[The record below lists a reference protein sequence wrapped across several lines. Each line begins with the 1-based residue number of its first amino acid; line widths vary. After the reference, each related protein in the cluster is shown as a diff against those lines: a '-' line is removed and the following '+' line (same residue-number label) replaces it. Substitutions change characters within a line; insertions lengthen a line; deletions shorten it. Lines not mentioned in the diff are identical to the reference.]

1 MKTIYAALRQVLAQ
15 RRYAV
20 LALGSFLLFLLLY
33 LMTLPAS
40 YTGGVIGPVALPFL
54 DAMLI
59 GFSLLMAA
67 LAGLLLP
74 LIVYLLRQGR
84 AASKSTA
91 AGGMLVGLLTPLL
104 CCSPLLPVG
113 LGMVASVFP
122 TMPALLGPRVQGFI
136 ANHQAELFT
145 AASLFLLLA
154 LYQNARR
161 VVTGARC
168 VPAGPPA

>member
-1 MKTIYAALRQVLAQ
+1 MKTIYTAMRQVLAQ
-15 RRYAV
+15 RRYTF
-20 LALGSFLLFLLLY
+20 LAIGGFVLFLLVY

-54 DAMLI
+54 DTMLI

-74 LIVYLLRQGR
+74 LIVYLLRQGQS
-84 AASKSTA
+84 ASKSTA

-104 CCSPLLPVG
+104 CCSPLLPIG
-113 LGMVASVFP
+113 LGLVASVFP
-122 TMPALLGPRVQGFI
+122 SMPALLGPRLQGFI

-161 VVTGARC
+161 VVAGLRC
-168 VPAGPPA
+168 SAAGPLA